1 MPLTESL
8 LLYLSILATIGLIV
22 KLYQLRKEKK
32 I

>member
-1 MPLTESL
+1 MILTNYFL
-8 LLYLSILATIGLIV
+8 VYLSFLATLGLIV